1 MLEYLYVF
9 QIWIIIGVVMIVLEM
24 MDTST
29 IFFLPLGLAGLI
41 MALWLYLVEI
51 QVVPITSLPI
61 KWFWLLLIWAAIG
74 FVNTLILAYLRKIDV
89 LSGRQSS
96 GDINHY

>member
-51 QVVPITSLPI
+51 QVMPITSLPT
-61 KWFWLLLIWAAIG
+61 KWFWLLLIWAVIG
-74 FVNTLILAYLRKIDV
+74 FVNTLILAYLRKIGV

>member
-1 MLEYLYVF
+1 MLKYLYVF

-51 QVVPITSLPI
+51 QVVPITSLPT

-74 FVNTLILAYLRKIDV
+74 FVNTLILAYLRKIGV

-96 GDINHY
+96 GDINHF

>member
-29 IFFLPLGLAGLI
+29 IFFLPLGLAELI

-74 FVNTLILAYLRKIDV
+74 FVNTLILAYLRKIGV

>member
-1 MLEYLYVF
+1 LDHHRRRDDCAGNDGHEHDL
-9 QIWIIIGVVMIVLEM
+9 
-24 MDTST
+24 
-29 IFFLPLGLAGLI
+29 FLPLDLAGLI

-51 QVVPITSLPI
+51 QVVPITSLPT

-74 FVNTLILAYLRKIDV
+74 FVNTLILAYLRKIGV